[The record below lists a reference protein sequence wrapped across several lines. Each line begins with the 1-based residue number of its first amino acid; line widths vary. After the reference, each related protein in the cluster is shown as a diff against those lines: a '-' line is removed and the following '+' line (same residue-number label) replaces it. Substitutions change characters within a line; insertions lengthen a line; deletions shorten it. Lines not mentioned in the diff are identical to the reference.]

1 MLGQH
6 ISRKEENLG
15 QPNKPEALCLLRER
29 LGSRKLLA
37 AGGGGG
43 GLAGVTMPKGAPVG
57 WVLSPDLPLGG
68 RGYRVLTKP

>member
-1 MLGQH
+1 MLGQR

-29 LGSRKLLA
+29 FGYRKLLA
-37 AGGGGG
+37 VVVVG
-43 GLAGVTMPKGAPVG
+43 GLAGETMPKGAPVG

-68 RGYRVLTKP
+68 RGYCVLTKP

>member
-1 MLGQH
+1 MFVE
-6 ISRKEENLG
+6 RKAWI
-15 QPNKPEALCLLRER
+15 QKAI
-29 LGSRKLLA
+29 
-37 AGGGGG
+37 GGGRRGG